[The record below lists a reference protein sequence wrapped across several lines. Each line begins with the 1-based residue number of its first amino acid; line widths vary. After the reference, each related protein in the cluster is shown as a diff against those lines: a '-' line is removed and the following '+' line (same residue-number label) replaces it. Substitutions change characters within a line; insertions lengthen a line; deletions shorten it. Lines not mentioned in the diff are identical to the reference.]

1 MFKIISSGS
10 TITSLTVS
18 CNSNSLYPSFDPSTT
33 DYCIETGQA
42 IDSTLSYTIAVN
54 NVSLTAPELN
64 ANDYLVITDSVKSYY
79 IRFLPQGVEP
89 IAVSY
94 SPTVNYVEGYYT
106 DANIAGFGGDGN
118 YYNVF
123 NSNGVPVWY
132 ISNSTM
138 PTSLHRGLSSNRVV
152 LNSDNPTPTKIVIQI
167 SNDYLDANDYNLA
180 NYAWYFDQHDV
191 QEISLPLSRS
201 GNIISFSYT
210 DGTTNGFY
218 IQEQDKDGNV
228 IWDWFSNDYFTDTV
242 AEVYHLNS
250 IDVHPTSG
258 DILISAR
265 DTSSVFCID
274 YTTKELKWNLQGN
287 VPMGTIPYASNPRKL
302 ETVANPLSTVNT
314 KWLDGDY
321 GTIIGE
327 PYYNSYQYS
336 GTNGQHDARWH
347 TDIDILTAG
356 NVVISIYDN
365 QSHGNYSPA
374 DPPYAG
380 PNARGVIYEI
390 DPVNGI
396 AHHRSSI
403 FSDDQV
409 TPSNPT
415 SPYIGSYTIIKEED
429 NTYSHAINF
438 STSNPEMVEYRG
450 SVDGVNNHVIKV
462 LSFDTRHDGTNNR
475 NYRIIKFPKSFL
487 DIEFL
492 RHTAGKSLNTLI
504 APLSVGPVYNIL
516 FPETKIVTNYIPDTL
531 TNTKIISRRIPG
543 QTSNIKFIT
552 RKLYTGLRVDGSAPE
567 YAGDSAYQIKT
578 YYPDSTDGLYWIK
591 NVNINGG
598 DPFQIYAD
606 MTTLGGGWTL
616 ILNNH
621 SYIGWTF
628 ENTISLNVLTPPSDP
643 TIVTDNYSIIG
654 WADYIKKSES
664 NFDYMFDANYRGYNG
679 AAYTAL
685 TGYSFVETPQTA
697 PDYPNVSGRG
707 DAYENNNG
715 WRKNISEIIR
725 FPYNTGT
732 DISPVTGVWD
742 YNTSSVEYRM
752 PFYTNNSGYG
762 PDGSAFI
769 ATNGGT
775 NGDAGWWGTLV
786 SNSWNPVA
794 PWMSNHVGSPTA
806 IWYWVR

>member
-10 TITSLTVS
+10 TITGLTVS
-18 CNSNSLYPSFDPSTT
+18 CNSNSLYPSFDPSIT

-42 IDSTLSYTIAVN
+42 IDSSLSYTIAVN

-64 ANDYLVITDSVKSYY
+64 ANDYLLITDGVKSYY

-123 NSNGVPVWY
+123 DHNGVPVWY

-152 LNSDNPTPTKIVIQI
+152 LNSDNPTPTKTVIQI
-167 SNDYLDANDYNLA
+167 SNDYLDAKDYNLA
-180 NYAWYFDQHDV
+180 NYAWHFDQHDV
-191 QEISLPLSRS
+191 QEISLPLSIS

-218 IQEQDKDGNV
+218 IQEQDKDSNV
-228 IWDWFSNDYFTDTV
+228 VWDWFSNDYFTDTV

-250 IDVHPTSG
+250 IDVHPISR

-302 ETVANPLSTVNT
+302 QTVANSLSTVNT
-314 KWLDGDY
+314 KWLDRDY

-327 PYYNSYQYS
+327 PYYNGYQYS
-336 GTNGQHDARWH
+336 GANGQHDARWH
-347 TDIDILTAG
+347 TDIDPLTAG

-365 QSHGNYSPA
+365 QSHGDYSPA

-390 DPVNGI
+390 DPVNGV
-396 AHHRSSI
+396 AYHRSSI
-403 FSDDQV
+403 FSDDRV

-438 STSNPEMVEYRG
+438 PTSNPEMVEYRG
-450 SVDGVNNHVIKV
+450 SVDGVNNHVRKV

-492 RHTAGKSLNTLI
+492 RHTAGQPLNTLI
-504 APLSVGPVYNIL
+504 TPLSVGPVYNIL
-516 FPETKIVTNYIPDTL
+516 PPENKTKLITNYVPTTLVTNGLLLNLDAATYSGSGNWVDSVSGLEFYFENDTVWSAENGGIFKFGASANNSWAFGPNLGVSLSSYTINTWFKINNFVAGIPCIVCETFAHGVINYAIEVRNPGVIFCGYYPGYWDGLYSTGYQTDTWYNL
-531 TNTKIISRRIPG
+531 TMVVSGTDVFTYVNGALSAQGAAGGLAFSVGDAIRIGARWDSDEELIDGAIPVINIYDRPLTEGEIKQNFSHYKDRYLPPSALSIPNTKIISRKILG
-543 QTSNIKFIT
+543 QTSNVKFIT
-552 RKLYTGLRVDGSAPE
+552 
-567 YAGDSAYQIKT
+567 
-578 YYPDSTDGLYWIK
+578 
-591 NVNINGG
+591 
-598 DPFQIYAD
+598 
-606 MTTLGGGWTL
+606 
-616 ILNNH
+616 
-621 SYIGWTF
+621 
-628 ENTISLNVLTPPSDP
+628 
-643 TIVTDNYSIIG
+643 
-654 WADYIKKSES
+654 KK
-664 NFDYMFDANYRGYNG
+664 
-679 AAYTAL
+679 
-685 TGYSFVETPQTA
+685 
-697 PDYPNVSGRG
+697 
-707 DAYENNNG
+707 
-715 WRKNISEIIR
+715 I
-725 FPYNTGT
+725 
-732 DISPVTGVWD
+732 
-742 YNTSSVEYRM
+742 
-752 PFYTNNSGYG
+752 
-762 PDGSAFI
+762 
-769 ATNGGT
+769 
-775 NGDAGWWGTLV
+775 
-786 SNSWNPVA
+786 
-794 PWMSNHVGSPTA
+794 
-806 IWYWVR
+806 